1 MVCASNMNRSMEAHK
16 MLKQHGF
23 DVESYGVGTQVKIP
37 GPTQDQ
43 PNVYAFGTPYNHILR
58 ELEERDKELYT
69 RNGLLKMLERNVGVK
84 EAPQKW
90 QENSEVFDVV
100 LCFEER
106 VFDVLVEDLNGR
118 DSVKGE
124 AVLVINMNVK
134 DNHEEAAVGADDAL
148 HLCEMLQAVD
158 DWEDCVEQVLE
169 NFETLSGRKPLYTIC
184 FY

>member
-1 MVCASNMNRSMEAHK
+1 
-16 MLKQHGF
+16 ML
-23 DVESYGVGTQVKIP
+23 
-37 GPTQDQ
+37 QDQ
-43 PNVYAFGTPYNHILR
+43 PNVYTFGTPYNHILR

-148 HLCEMLQAVD
+148 HLCEMLQAVGGCD
-158 DWEDCVEQVLE
+158 TCPFCSKLSSLAVGVGGRLGGLRRASAGELRNLVWSEAVVYYLLLLDPS
-169 NFETLSGRKPLYTIC
+169 FEWIP
-184 FY
+184 